1 MRTLTSAAAAAA
13 LRTSSPSVT
22 RPAAMPFS
30 AGDTAAHPIDRLGRP
45 VELAE
50 RVACLSADKAAF
62 VTGVLYNV
70 DGGDLAR

>member
-1 MRTLTSAAAAAA
+1 
-13 LRTSSPSVT
+13 
-22 RPAAMPFS
+22 MPFS

-45 VELAE
+45 VEVAE